1 MCTAIM
7 ILLSRE
13 DYNMSQVSLR
23 DSRKFDVSFLGF
35 GVNEDAIFNITYSKA
50 VPSVKI
56 KLILEFPNYPG
67 KKRSLRG
74 EYFIYTYFILQ

>member
-23 DSRKFDVSFLGF
+23 VSFLGF

-67 KKRSLRG
+67 KKSSLRG

>member
-1 MCTAIM
+1 
-7 ILLSRE
+7 
-13 DYNMSQVSLR
+13 MSL
-23 DSRKFDVSFLGF
+23 FWGF

-67 KKRSLRG
+67 KKKISTRG
-74 EYFIYTYFILQ
+74 IFYLYVFYPPIISRENITKT